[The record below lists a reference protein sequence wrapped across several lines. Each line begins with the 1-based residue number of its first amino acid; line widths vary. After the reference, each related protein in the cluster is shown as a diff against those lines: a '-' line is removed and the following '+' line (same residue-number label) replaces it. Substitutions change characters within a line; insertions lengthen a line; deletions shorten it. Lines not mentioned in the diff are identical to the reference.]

1 MSFRFTASF
10 LFLALTAAA
19 VRAQTALAADPAA
32 GTVELDRFVVTGQLD
47 QAREALVPSLGATA
61 YLVTDQQIET
71 VAQGS
76 NAPFNQILLRIPGVA
91 ADSAPSGGVH
101 VRGEHANLQ
110 YRINDVLLP
119 EGISGFG
126 VELDPQFIDSLQ
138 LVTGALPAQY
148 GFRTAGVVDIHSS
161 NGALADGGQVSVYG
175 GSHGTINPGFAA
187 SDSSGPASYFVSG
200 SYNHNDLGIENPTSS
215 ATAIHDTTDQW
226 KLFSYASRLLDS
238 GSRLSVM
245 ASASGND
252 FQVPNTPGLPAG
264 TAPNGSQ
271 WVPGT
276 FDSAQ
281 LDENQR
287 ERNYYA
293 IVTYQKSTANLNYQ
307 LSGFARE
314 SDVHFLPDPV
324 GDLYFNGVASDVDR
338 RLRSV
343 GLQLDGSYNTGGDH
357 TVRGGGSLLAEGV
370 SADSTTTVFP
380 VDADGNPTGPSF
392 PIAHSD
398 RLHGNFLGVYLQDEW
413 KLSSTVTLNYGAR
426 FDVFSSSF
434 DNENQLSPRVGLVYQ
449 PTTATTFHAGYA
461 RYFTPPAVENVSR
474 GTVAMFDGTSN
485 AAAVDQDDPVR
496 AERAHYFDLGVSQ
509 KLAPGLQVGLD
520 AYYKRA
526 TNQLDDGLFGQTLIL
541 SSFNYARG
549 EVYGVELTTSY
560 TRGGFSAYANLARSQ
575 ARGTDWN
582 SAQFLFDPADLAYVK
597 DHWIYLDHDQMLSGS
612 AGASYSWQQ
621 GPWSTL
627 LFTDVIYGSG
637 LRNDATAPDGSTI
650 PNGASVPSYATLN
663 LGVARSLK
671 TAHGEWQAR
680 LDVVNAADKSYE
692 LRDGSGVGV
701 NAAQY
706 GARRGFFG
714 SVSYKF

>member
-1 MSFRFTASF
+1 MSFRFIS
-10 LFLALTAAA
+10 LFLLIALAAA
-19 VRAQTALAADPAA
+19 AARAQTAPAPDPAA
-32 GTVELDRFVVTGQLD
+32 GTVELDRLVITGQLD
-47 QAREALVPSLGATA
+47 QAREAIVPSLGATS

-126 VELDPQFIDSLQ
+126 VELDPRFIDSLQ

-148 GFRTAGVVDIHSS
+148 GFRTAGIVDIHTR
-161 NGALADGGQVSVYG
+161 NGALADRSEVSLYG
-175 GSHGTINPGFAA
+175 GSHDTVNPSFSTGGSA
-187 SDSSGPASYFVSG
+187 GPASYFVSG
-200 SYNHNDLGIENPTSS
+200 GYNHNDLGIENPTSS
-215 ATAIHDTTDQW
+215 TTAIHDTTDQW

-245 ASASGND
+245 LSGSGND
-252 FQVPNTPGLPAG
+252 FQVPNTPGLAPG
-264 TAPNGSQ
+264 TSPDGNQ
-271 WVPGT
+271 WTPGT
-276 FDSAQ
+276 FDSAG

-287 ERNYYA
+287 ERNYYG
-293 IVTYQKSTANLNYQ
+293 IVTYQKSAGDLNYQ
-307 LSGFARE
+307 LSAFARE
-314 SDVHFLPDPV
+314 SDVHFLPDV
-324 GDLYFNGVASDVDR
+324 AGDLFFNGVASDVAR
-338 RLRSV
+338 RLRSA
-343 GLQLDGSYNTGGDH
+343 GLQLDGSYGVGAAH
-357 TVRGGGSLLAEGV
+357 TVRGGASVLAEGV
-370 SADSTTTVFP
+370 SADATTTVFP

-392 PIAHSD
+392 AVANHD
-398 RLHGNFLGVYLQDEW
+398 RLHGTFAGAYLQDEW
-413 KLSSTVTLNYGAR
+413 KLTPTVTLNYGAR

-434 DNENQLSPRVGLVYQ
+434 DDENQLSPRLGLIWQ
-449 PTTATTFHAGYA
+449 PTANTTLHAGYA

-474 GTVAMFDGTSN
+474 SAVAQFDGTSN
-485 AAAVDQDDPVR
+485 AAAIDQDDPVR
-496 AERAHYFDLGVSQ
+496 AERANYFDLGVSQ

-575 ARGTDWN
+575 ARGKDWN
-582 SAQFLFDPADLAYVK
+582 SAQFLFDPADLAYVH
-597 DHWIYLDHDQMLSGS
+597 DHWISLDHDQTLSGS
-612 AGASYSWQQ
+612 AGASYRWKQ
-621 GPWSTL
+621 GAWSTL
-627 LFTDVIYGSG
+627 LFADVIYGSG

-663 LGVARSLK
+663 FGAARGFK